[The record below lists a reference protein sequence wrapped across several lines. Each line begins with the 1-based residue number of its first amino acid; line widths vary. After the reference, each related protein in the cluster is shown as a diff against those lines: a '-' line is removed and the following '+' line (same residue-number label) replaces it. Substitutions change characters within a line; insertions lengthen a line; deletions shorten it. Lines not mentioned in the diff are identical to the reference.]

1 MTQRKAALSA
11 KMIETLSAMVD
22 GKAVAVNGSQAGY
35 FKRHHL
41 AKRSEAETAVP
52 YKSMMRITSLGRSA
66 LAEAKQGS
74 GKP

>member
-35 FKRHHL
+35 FRRHHL
-41 AKRSEAETAVP
+41 AEKAIVP
-52 YKSMMRITSLGRSA
+52 DGKPRFSMMRITPLGRSA
-66 LAEAKQGS
+66 LAEAKQES